1 MESRYLIAGQGYSGT
16 FVQCMQGAGVRR
28 VTLIGLCLAL
38 SGKVVTGRQLFE
50 SDIVILYLEE
60 LRRRGE
66 LETTLGKLSP
76 VLGKRKIH
84 E

>member
-1 MESRYLIAGQGYSGT
+1 MESRYLITGQGYSGT
-16 FVQCMQGAGVRR
+16 FVQCMQGAGVSR

>member
-1 MESRYLIAGQGYSGT
+1 MESCYLIAEQGHGGIS
-16 FVQCMQGAGVRR
+16 VHCVQGAGVSR
-28 VTLIGLCLAL
+28 VTLIGLCPAL

-50 SDIVILYLEE
+50 SDIVILHLEE

>member
-1 MESRYLIAGQGYSGT
+1 M
-16 FVQCMQGAGVRR
+16 
-28 VTLIGLCLAL
+28 TLIGLCPVL

-50 SDIVILYLEE
+50 SDIVILHLEE

>member
-1 MESRYLIAGQGYSGT
+1 MEFRYLIAEQGHSGT
-16 FVQCMQGAGVRR
+16 SVQCVQGAGVSG
-28 VTLIGLCLAL
+28 VTLIDLCLAL
-38 SGKVVTGRQLFE
+38 NGKVVTGRQLLE
-50 SDIVILYLEE
+50 SDIVILHPEE
-60 LRRRGE
+60 LRRRE